1 MYSIKVK
8 FFGLFFEMLLIG
20 KKSFSL
26 FKLYL
31 RCEVKKIIKILF
43 LIICFFT
50 FQLGYNQLSKKH
62 FIPPLATTSSGN
74 NAPNEQWFH
83 ISTPSENPVNFTVKR
98 GDGTIFYS
106 DTCLLYTSPSPRDS

>member
-1 MYSIKVK
+1 M
-8 FFGLFFEMLLIG
+8 
-20 KKSFSL
+20 
-26 FKLYL
+26 
-31 RCEVKKIIKILF
+31 KKIIKILF
-43 LIICFFT
+43 LIIYFFT

-98 GDGTIFYS
+98 GDGSAFYS
-106 DTCLLYTSPSPRDS
+106 GTVSQFSSLIRRPITYQQNFQKFF